1 MRGVIPIFFTAL
13 ILILLL
19 TFDRRNLKLKNIIK
33 YISLSLVFL
42 FPSCSMLM
50 DNDIPAVAE
59 RQTNFILQIKD
70 KSNFMQSL
78 FGTDNVRNAKVLLH
92 SPALGNTYE
101 FISDSSGTVTA
112 SGLLSGQ
119 YLISVERKMTESE
132 IETITGTS
140 ASGYKLI
147 NKEVRN
153 IELIA
158 GNTTPILIRL
168 DMQAGVTPILISEIY
183 ACGPPGA
190 GLYYHD
196 KYVEVYNQSD
206 SVIYLDGIIVA
217 VIYSSSYLGLN
228 YRDDPQYIHSKS
240 LWMFPGN
247 GTDYPIQPGE
257 FVVCAEDAI
266 DHRINAANSVDLSGS
281 RFEFYK
287 DDAPDIDNPAVPNM
301 IRIYQDSGN
310 DWLIGGEK
318 GGLAIAKFPAD
329 SLIPYNDEF
338 LIPYTAVLD
347 AVEYMKD
354 PTRLDQKTVNP
365 GLDAGS
371 AGGIQFYT
379 GKSMERKKV
388 TSTPR
393 IILRDENNSSFDFE
407 IIPGPTPQYY
417 HP

>member
-1 MRGVIPIFFTAL
+1 M
-13 ILILLL
+13 L
-19 TFDRRNLKLKNIIK
+19 T
-33 YISLSLVFL
+33 
-42 FPSCSMLM
+42 
-50 DNDIPAVAE
+50 DNDMPAVAE
-59 RQTNFILQIKD
+59 RQTTFTLQIKD
-70 KSNFMQSL
+70 KSNFMTAL
-78 FGTDNVRNAKVLLH
+78 FGTDNVRSANVFLQ
-92 SPALGNTYE
+92 SPALGNTYR
-101 FISDSSGTVTA
+101 FTADSNGIVSA
-112 SGLLSGQ
+112 AGLLSGK
-119 YLISVERKMTESE
+119 YLLSVERIMSESE
-132 IETITGTS
+132 MESISGTS
-140 ASGYKLI
+140 ASGYKLV

-158 GNTTPILIRL
+158 GDNTPILIRL
-168 DMQAGVTPILISEIY
+168 DVQAGVTPLVISEIY

-196 KYVEVYNQSD
+196 KYLEVYNQSD

-228 YRDDPQYIHSKS
+228 YRDDPLYVHSKS
-240 LWMFPGN
+240 IWMFPGSGN
-247 GTDYPIQPGE
+247 EYPIQPGE
-257 FVVCAEDAI
+257 FFVCAEDAI
-266 DHRINAANSVDLSGS
+266 DHRINASSSVDLSAS
-281 RFEFYK
+281 AFEFYK
-287 DDAPDIDNPAVPNM
+287 DDAPDIDNPGIPNM

-318 GGLAIAKFPAD
+318 GALAIAKFPAD

-338 LIPYTAVLD
+338 LIPYSAVLD

-354 PTRLDQKTVNP
+354 PTRLDLKTVNP

-407 IIPGPTPQYY
+407 IIPGPTPGG
-417 HP
+417 HH